1 MKLLGDIATLRW
13 KAKMNWDS
21 SLKRRFKGL
30 PSTRAADLERNEK
43 GLKLRMLPSSRDE
56 SAEQPSKLEA
66 ENAELR
72 RRAAELAL
80 EIHALRDR

>member
-1 MKLLGDIATLRW
+1 MI
-13 KAKMNWDS
+13 WDS
-21 SLKRRFKGL
+21 RLKQRLNGKRTIKV
-30 PSTRAADLERNEK
+30 AEQRNERR
-43 GLKLRMLPSSRDE
+43 LKLRVMPPSHDK
-56 SAEQPSKLEA
+56 SADRLSKLEA